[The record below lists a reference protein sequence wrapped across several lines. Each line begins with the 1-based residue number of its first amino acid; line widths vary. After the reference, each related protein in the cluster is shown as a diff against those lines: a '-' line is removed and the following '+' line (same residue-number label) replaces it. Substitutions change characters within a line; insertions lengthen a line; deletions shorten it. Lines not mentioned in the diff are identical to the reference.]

1 MQSITHI
8 CTCGKEYKLFQ
19 SYKRHIN
26 KRKCN
31 QNLEDFPLE
40 QPIQEHQTPTQGLEN
55 TNTNPDDNIYTQM
68 VNKVLTEEEYKSLD
82 TSPESNKS
90 KSIANIT
97 CIYCNKLY
105 SKHNIKRHQS
115 VHCKHRYKQISQ
127 YKQLVKAGVRNIP
140 EDAIEI
146 IELYNKI
153 MDTQPS
159 LLMNIHSRQSTNPG
173 TGQLVNLQT
182 TGQNPGQIQLDANTQ
197 NQLVQ
202 QLQSHIPPA
211 GINNINIHNT
221 QNIQN
226 IQNIQ
231 NNNSVVQNNNVVQQN
246 INVIIN
252 PICRENLSHI
262 TPERQKYIILQRKK
276 SIKALI
282 DSIYE
287 NLDNHNIFI
296 SDRKGK
302 KVKYLDVRHGINN
315 GDAEDIIG
323 DIAMAHLG
331 HLDDYI
337 ETHKKDVPEHRKNDL
352 KYLEAFLVDENN
364 NPKVI
369 KQVMDKIECIH
380 NTSKMLLDRYEK
392 MKVDKFITSKT
403 DAPAIVP
410 PQLEQQQPQTDL
422 LIES

>member
-8 CTCGKEYKLFQ
+8 CTCGKEYKTFHG
-19 SYKRHIN
+19 YKNHHM

-31 QNLEDFPLE
+31 QNLDDFPLK
-40 QPIQEHQTPTQGLEN
+40 QPNPVQQAPIQGLEN
-55 TNTNPDDNIYTQM
+55 TNTNPEDNIYTQM

-127 YKQLVKAGVRNIP
+127 YKLLVKAGVRNIP

-159 LLMNIHSRQSTNPG
+159 ILMNIHARQPANP
-173 TGQLVNLQT
+173 TTEQLVNLQT
-182 TGQNPGQIQLDANTQ
+182 TGQNPGQIQLDTNTQ

-202 QLQSHIPPA
+202 QLQSHLPPA

-226 IQNIQ
+226 IQNNI
-231 NNNSVVQNNNVVQQN
+231 NNNVQNNNVVQQN

-276 SIKALI
+276 SIKILI

-302 KVKYLDVRHGINN
+302 KVKYLDDRHGINN

-403 DAPAIVP
+403 DVPAVVP
-410 PQLEQQQPQTDL
+410 PQLEQQQSQTEL
-422 LIES
+422 LIDS